1 MNVRD
6 RIKEL
11 RRVKASQ
18 LRPHPKN
25 WRTHPATQQDAVR
38 GLLAEIGYADAPLA
52 RELADGSL
60 ELLDGHLRTRLTPDA
75 ELPVL
80 IVDLDDQEAAKLLAL
95 HDPLVAL
102 AEPDGYVL
110 ADLLEHVE
118 TESEAVQTVLQ
129 NILADHEAARP
140 EARAVE
146 LRPLDTRPPPTM
158 SWVLIGIPT
167 LRFGEIAETVESL
180 AGVEE
185 IILETASNDG
195 GQNRQL

>member
-11 RRVKASQ
+11 RRVPAGL

-25 WRTHPATQQDAVR
+25 WRTHPAGQQDAVR
-38 GLLAEIGYADAPLA
+38 GLLVEIGYADALLA

-75 ELPVL
+75 EVPVL
-80 IVDLDDQEAAKLLAL
+80 IVDLDDEEAAKLLAL

-102 AEPDGYVL
+102 AEPDGDVL
-110 ADLLEHVE
+110 ADLLAHVE
-118 TESEAVQTVLQ
+118 TQSEAVQAVLQ
-129 NILADHEAARP
+129 DVLAEREDVRP

-146 LRPLDTRPPPTM
+146 LRPLDTRAPPRMT
-158 SWVLIGIPT
+158 WVLVGIPT
-167 LRFGEIAETVESL
+167 VRFGEIAETVESL
-180 AGVEE
+180 AEVED
-185 IILETASNDG
+185 IVLETASNDG